1 VSGDSSATAA
11 GRGGGS
17 SPRSALR
24 RAGIAPRRSASSRSV
39 SGDRARIGRA
49 GRRGHLGH
57 AVRCFLGPG
66 RGRET
71 VAAAQELAPPA
82 ALRFFVP
89 VPVAPG
95 RSRSRFRRCAVF
107 SCSRQVAVLF
117 PGALIRFPGPGAPGV
132 SRSCLRP
139 CRIFL
144 SGPSCARQ
152 VVAPCP
158 ALLICFS
165 GAQLPPAGRGPV
177 SGCIDSLSQGD
188 VTCPQHF
195 AVLRP
200 AAMIPGAQLHVAFY
214 GLSSDCVDCS
224 PGARRRQRVAVLSR
238 RR

>member
-1 VSGDSSATAA
+1 MAGAPPGQRCAGPASPPGARRRLGACPATGPALAA
-11 GRGGGS
+11 RAVGGIWAMQCGAFWGLAAVVRP
-17 SPRSALR
+17 SPRPRSWRLR
-24 RAGIAPRRSASSRSV
+24 Q
-39 SGDRARIGRA
+39 
-49 GRRGHLGH
+49 
-57 AVRCFLGPG
+57 RC
-66 RGRET
+66 
-71 VAAAQELAPPA
+71 V
-82 ALRFFVP
+82 FFVP